1 MSGARIDFSTKAIF
15 TIFTAIVLFLMH
27 WNIRQLS
34 HVNSGCITG
43 HEETLNYLNDFKSSL
58 LQSDLMVSFVD
69 KSDLVELER
78 ERDAAM
84 EKVSMLSTQ
93 FKNAQIDLVSR
104 KTDMWLHSLPLGL
117 NRQY

>member
-1 MSGARIDFSTKAIF
+1 MPGARIDFSTKAIF
-15 TIFTAIVLFLMH
+15 IIFTAIVLFLMH

-34 HVNSGCITG
+34 SVNSGCIMG

-84 EKVSMLSTQ
+84 GKVSTLSSQ
-93 FKNAQIDLVSR
+93 LKNAQIDMVSR
-104 KTDMWLHSLPLGL
+104 ESFLLL
-117 NRQY
+117 